1 MYRLNTIEYT
11 VYSVTTSFIR
21 LPLYLSSYRSL
32 GLCGKASL
40 FAVPVPHQRATR
52 KEQEQQHARRS
63 LARCLVVVAI
73 SLARSLGLS
82 SLISD
87 DLLLLLLLFNNNSN
101 SRVRAVSRFRVLLAL
116 VDVCRV
122 NHVSMSS
129 CFLDQTT
136 TTTTTMTSP
145 QCP

>member
-52 KEQEQQHARRS
+52 KEQEQQHARAAHS
-63 LARCLVVVAI
+63 LVASWSSP
-73 SLARSLGLS
+73 SLSLGLS
-82 SLISD
+82 ISNPSD
-87 DLLLLLLLFNNNSN
+87 DLLLLRFNNNSN

-116 VDVCRV
+116 SWTYVASITHR
-122 NHVSMSS
+122 
-129 CFLDQTT
+129 
-136 TTTTTMTSP
+136 
-145 QCP
+145 